1 MKGVLLKDLY
11 IAKSG
16 IVIALVCLFVLAF
29 GFSFLLDVSSV
40 LMLAPAI
47 STIAVYNSITSDA
60 SSKWNKN
67 VITMPVSRDQIIGTK
82 YILYILLS
90 AAGIIVVLAAL
101 GILSLL
107 GAAVTVYALLFNT
120 SIGVSVALLAGG
132 ISLPCVYFFDPE
144 KSQIVF
150 LVSFIASSWIITAL
164 VLLINLFMPVK
175 DNTLLAFYIVLA
187 ISFAWF
193 VVSYKIAA
201 VLYRKRDIT

>member
-120 SIGVSVALLAGG
+120 SIGVSAALLAGG

-150 LVSFIASSWIITAL
+150 LISFIASSGIITAL

-201 VLYRKRDIT
+201 VVYRNRDIT

>member
-120 SIGVSVALLAGG
+120 SIGVSAALLAGG

-150 LVSFIASSWIITAL
+150 LISFIASSWIITAL

-193 VVSYKIAA
+193 VVSYKIAS
-201 VLYRKRDIT
+201 VVYRNRDIT

>member
-90 AAGIIVVLAAL
+90 AAGIIVVLAGL
-101 GILSLL
+101 GMLSLL

-120 SIGVSVALLAGG
+120 SIGVSAALLAGG

>member
-101 GILSLL
+101 WILSLL

-120 SIGVSVALLAGG
+120 SIGVSAALLAGG

-150 LVSFIASSWIITAL
+150 LISFIASTGIITAL

-201 VLYRKRDIT
+201 VVYRKRDIT

>member
-120 SIGVSVALLAGG
+120 SIGVSAALLAGG

-150 LVSFIASSWIITAL
+150 LISFIASSWIITAL

>member
-16 IVIALVCLFVLAF
+16 IAIALVCLFVLAF

-120 SIGVSVALLAGG
+120 SIGVSAALLAGG

-150 LVSFIASSWIITAL
+150 LISFIASSWIITAL

>member
-47 STIAVYNSITSDA
+47 STIAIYNSITSDA

-120 SIGVSVALLAGG
+120 SIGVSAALLAGG

-150 LVSFIASSWIITAL
+150 LISFIASSWIITAL

>member
-120 SIGVSVALLAGG
+120 SIGVSAALLAGG

-150 LVSFIASSWIITAL
+150 LVSFIASTGIITAL

-201 VLYRKRDIT
+201 VVYRKRDIT

>member
-67 VITMPVSRDQIIGTK
+67 VITLPVSRDQIIGTK

-120 SIGVSVALLAGG
+120 SIGVSAALLAGG

-150 LVSFIASSWIITAL
+150 LVSFIASTGIITAL

>member
-120 SIGVSVALLAGG
+120 SIGVSAALLAGG

-150 LVSFIASSWIITAL
+150 LISFIASSWIITAL

-193 VVSYKIAA
+193 VVSYKIAS

>member
-16 IVIALVCLFVLAF
+16 MVIALVCLFVLAF

-67 VITMPVSRDQIIGTK
+67 VITMPVFRDQIIGTK

-120 SIGVSVALLAGG
+120 SIGVSAALLAGG

-150 LVSFIASSWIITAL
+150 LISFIASSWIITAL

-175 DNTLLAFYIVLA
+175 DNTLLAFYTVLA

-201 VLYRKRDIT
+201 VVYRRRDIT

>member
-67 VITMPVSRDQIIGTK
+67 VITMPISRDQIIGTK

-120 SIGVSVALLAGG
+120 SIGVSAALLAGG

-150 LVSFIASSWIITAL
+150 LISFIASSGIITAL

-201 VLYRKRDIT
+201 VVYRKRDIT

>member
-193 VVSYKIAA
+193 VVSYKIAS

>member
-120 SIGVSVALLAGG
+120 SIGVSAALLAGG

-150 LVSFIASSWIITAL
+150 LISFIASSGIITAL

-201 VLYRKRDIT
+201 VVYRKRDIT

>member
-101 GILSLL
+101 GILSML

-120 SIGVSVALLAGG
+120 SIGVSAALLAGG

>member
-101 GILSLL
+101 GILSML

-120 SIGVSVALLAGG
+120 SIGVSAALLAGG

-150 LVSFIASSWIITAL
+150 LISFIASSGIITAL

-201 VLYRKRDIT
+201 VVYRKRDIT

>member
-101 GILSLL
+101 GILSML

-120 SIGVSVALLAGG
+120 SIGVSAALLAGG

-150 LVSFIASSWIITAL
+150 LVSFIASTGIITAL

-201 VLYRKRDIT
+201 VVYRKRDIT

>member
-101 GILSLL
+101 GILSIL

-120 SIGVSVALLAGG
+120 SIGVSAALLAGG

-150 LVSFIASSWIITAL
+150 LISFIASTGIITAL

-201 VLYRKRDIT
+201 VVYRKRDIT

>member
-1 MKGVLLKDLY
+1 MKGVFLKDLY

-120 SIGVSVALLAGG
+120 SIGVSAALLAGG

-150 LVSFIASSWIITAL
+150 LISFIASSGIITAL

-201 VLYRKRDIT
+201 VVYRKRDIT

>member
-47 STIAVYNSITSDA
+47 STIAIYNSITSDA

-120 SIGVSVALLAGG
+120 SIGVSAALLAGG

-150 LVSFIASSWIITAL
+150 LISFIASSGIITAL

-193 VVSYKIAA
+193 VVSYKIAS

>member
-120 SIGVSVALLAGG
+120 SIGVSAALLAGG

-201 VLYRKRDIT
+201 VVYRKRDIT

>member
-120 SIGVSVALLAGG
+120 SIGVSAALLAGG

>member
-101 GILSLL
+101 GILSML

-120 SIGVSVALLAGG
+120 SIGVSAALLAGG

-150 LVSFIASSWIITAL
+150 LISFIASSGIITAL

>member
-82 YILYILLS
+82 YILYIMLS

-101 GILSLL
+101 GILSML

-120 SIGVSVALLAGG
+120 SIGVSAALLAGG

-150 LVSFIASSWIITAL
+150 LISFIASSWIITAL

>member
-1 MKGVLLKDLY
+1 MKGVFLKDLY

-120 SIGVSVALLAGG
+120 SIGVSAALLAGG

-150 LVSFIASSWIITAL
+150 LVSFIASTGIITAL

>member
-120 SIGVSVALLAGG
+120 SIGASAALLAGG

-150 LVSFIASSWIITAL
+150 LVSFIASTGIITAL

-201 VLYRKRDIT
+201 VVYRKRDIT

>member
-29 GFSFLLDVSSV
+29 GFSFLLDVSLV

-120 SIGVSVALLAGG
+120 SIGVSAALLAGG

-150 LVSFIASSWIITAL
+150 LVSFIASTGIITAL

-201 VLYRKRDIT
+201 VVYRKRDIT

>member
-1 MKGVLLKDLY
+1 
-11 IAKSG
+11 
-16 IVIALVCLFVLAF
+16 
-29 GFSFLLDVSSV
+29 
-40 LMLAPAI
+40 MLAPAI

-120 SIGVSVALLAGG
+120 SIGVSAALLAGG

>member
-120 SIGVSVALLAGG
+120 SIGVSAALLAGG

-193 VVSYKIAA
+193 VVSYKIAS

>member
-120 SIGVSVALLAGG
+120 SIGVSAALLAGG

-150 LVSFIASSWIITAL
+150 LISFIASSWIITAL

-201 VLYRKRDIT
+201 VVYRKRDIT

>member
-1 MKGVLLKDLY
+1 MKGVFLKDLY

-120 SIGVSVALLAGG
+120 SIGVSAALLAGG

-201 VLYRKRDIT
+201 VVYRKRDIT

>member
-16 IVIALVCLFVLAF
+16 MVIALVCLFVLAF

-67 VITMPVSRDQIIGTK
+67 VITMPVSRDQIVGTK

-120 SIGVSVALLAGG
+120 SIGVSAALLAGG

-150 LVSFIASSWIITAL
+150 LISFIASSWIITAL

-175 DNTLLAFYIVLA
+175 DNTLLAFYTVLA

-201 VLYRKRDIT
+201 VVYRRRDIT

>member
-101 GILSLL
+101 GILSMM

-120 SIGVSVALLAGG
+120 SIGVSAALLAGG

-150 LVSFIASSWIITAL
+150 LISFIASSWIITAL

-175 DNTLLAFYIVLA
+175 DNTLLAFYTVLA

-201 VLYRKRDIT
+201 VVYRRRDIT

>member
-67 VITMPVSRDQIIGTK
+67 VITMPVSRDQIVGTK

-120 SIGVSVALLAGG
+120 SIGVSAALLAGG

-150 LVSFIASSWIITAL
+150 LISFIASSWIITAL

-193 VVSYKIAA
+193 VVSYKIAS

>member
-101 GILSLL
+101 GILSML

-120 SIGVSVALLAGG
+120 SIGVSAALLAGG

-150 LVSFIASSWIITAL
+150 LISFIASSWIITSL

-201 VLYRKRDIT
+201 VLYEPLQ

>member
-1 MKGVLLKDLY
+1 MGQSL
-11 IAKSG
+11 
-16 IVIALVCLFVLAF
+16 ALVGLFGLAF

-120 SIGVSVALLAGG
+120 SIGVSAALLAGG

>member
-47 STIAVYNSITSDA
+47 STIAIYNSITSDA

-101 GILSLL
+101 GILSIL

-120 SIGVSVALLAGG
+120 SIGASAALLAGG

-201 VLYRKRDIT
+201 VVYRKRDIT

>member
-90 AAGIIVVLAAL
+90 AFGGRDHRSACSAWNFV
-101 GILSLL
+101 
-107 GAAVTVYALLFNT
+107 
-120 SIGVSVALLAGG
+120 LAGG
-132 ISLPCVYFFDPE
+132 RSDCVR
-144 KSQIVF
+144 
-150 LVSFIASSWIITAL
+150 IA
-164 VLLINLFMPVK
+164 F
-175 DNTLLAFYIVLA
+175 
-187 ISFAWF
+187 
-193 VVSYKIAA
+193 
-201 VLYRKRDIT
+201 